1 MLIKNRVYSACA
13 ILAVLLSP
21 ALAWA
26 ETLTVTYPTSHSISP
41 RLSQLHGSP
50 FVSGPTVIHPPLR
63 PNIGHGQPTQD
74 SAVQSYTGSA
84 LSVTTGTGFQG
95 MSVYDGGYI
104 PSDNNIAVGPNQIVE
119 VVNAAVAVYDKVGM
133 KLWGPI
139 PMKNIW
145 TNLTGSA
152 CAANNG
158 GDVIVQYDRSADRWL
173 LSQLGSLSKPYSEC
187 IAVSQTNNPAGA
199 YYLYSYSFGNYL
211 NDYPKFGVWPT
222 ATNSAYLATYNL
234 FYQGRFFSGPEI
246 CAYDRAA
253 MIAGDPSPAAVCATG
268 LQDASYLPSDL
279 DGTTPLEDG
288 TPGYFVDLEGNNFG
302 MYALKPDFA
311 SANGP
316 TASLNRSTIG
326 GIEGYT
332 QASNSPQPD
341 TSRTLDALSDRL
353 MYRLAFRVFSDH
365 EAMVVNHSVQTS
377 SGNSG
382 VRWYEL
388 RSPGVSNNE
397 TFSVYQQGTWA
408 PDSSYRWMGSIA
420 MDQAGNIALGYSVS
434 NGSSIYPSV
443 RFTGRSPGDT
453 LGKMGTEDTIIAGSG
468 SQTGY
473 SRWGDYSS
481 MRIDP
486 SDDCTFWYVNEYLPQ
501 TSSYGWYTRIGS
513 FKLNGCSGGS
523 TVDYPP
529 TVAITSPA
537 GGATVSGT
545 VNLTA
550 SASDTDSTGVAQ
562 VEFFVDGSSIGTDT
576 DGSNGWSA
584 TWNTT
589 GYSDG
594 SHSVSA
600 TATDTAGQPTTSSS
614 ISVNVSNGSTTVPV
628 HVASLTSSYSDN
640 GSTWNATVTITVQDS
655 SGNPVQSATVSGSWS
670 GGTTGS
676 TDCTTDSSGQ
686 CSVTSPSISDGTTSV
701 SFTVTDIGGT
711 GYSFDSTGTTSATV
725 TCSSCSAVTTGVYIS
740 DMTDSS
746 TSPNH
751 GGKWNAGV
759 DITALED
766 GTNAPASGDT
776 VTGNWSGGASG
787 STSCSTDSN
796 GICTVSKAAKGS
808 SATFTVT
815 DITNASGTTVWNWK
829 IGLNSKTVTPGPH

>member
-1 MLIKNRVYSACA
+1 MLTKNRVSSSCA
-13 ILAVLLSP
+13 ILAVLLIP

-74 SAVQSYTGSA
+74 SVVQSYTGSA
-84 LSVTTGTGFQG
+84 LSVTPGTGFQG

-104 PSDNNIAVGPNQIVE
+104 PSDNNIAVGPNDIVE
-119 VVNAAVAVYDKVGM
+119 VVNSAIAVYNKDGSVKQA
-133 KLWGPI
+133 PTAI
-139 PMKNIW
+139 SNIW
-145 TNLTGSA
+145 LGLTGSG

-173 LSQLGSLSKPYSEC
+173 LSQLGSLSSPYSEC
-187 IAVSQTNNPAGA
+187 IAVSTSGDPTGSYA
-199 YYLYSYSFGNYL
+199 LYSYSFGNYL

-222 ATNSAYLATYNL
+222 AHNSAYLATYNL
-234 FYQGRFFSGPEI
+234 FYRGRNFSGPEI

-253 MIAGDPSPAAVCATG
+253 MLNGTSSPAAVCATG
-268 LQDASYLPSDL
+268 LQGASYLPSDL
-279 DGTTPLEDG
+279 DGATPPLDG

-326 GIEGYT
+326 GIAGYT

-365 EAMVVNHSVQTS
+365 EAMVVNHSVRTS

-388 RSPGVSNNE
+388 RAPVPNNGA
-397 TFSVYQQGTWA
+397 FSIYQQGTWA
-408 PDSSYRWMGSIA
+408 PADSGYRWMGSMA

-434 NGSSIYPSV
+434 NGSNIYPSV

-453 LGKMGTEDTIIAGSG
+453 LGEMGTEGTIIDGRG

-486 SDDCTFWYVNEYLPQ
+486 SDDCTFWYVNEYLPV

-513 FKLNGCSGGS
+513 FNLNGCGGGS
-523 TVDYPP
+523 TADNPP
-529 TVAITSPA
+529 MVSLTSPSN
-537 GGATVSGT
+537 GDTVSGP
-545 VNLTA
+545 VIVTA

-562 VEFFVDGSSIGTDT
+562 VEFFVDGTSIGVGTY
-576 DGSNGWSA
+576 GSNGWSA
-584 TWNTT
+584 AWDTT
-589 GYSDG
+589 QYSNAQ
-594 SHSVSA
+594 HSVTA
-600 TATDTAGQPTTSSS
+600 TATDTAGLSASNS
-614 ISVNVSNGSTTVPV
+614 ISVTVSNATTTTPM

-640 GSTWNATVTITVQDS
+640 GSIWSATVTITVRDNNNQLV
-655 SGNPVQSATVSGSWS
+655 SGATVYGNWS
-670 GGTTGS
+670 DGS
-676 TDCTTDSSGQ
+676 TDICTTASGQ
-686 CSVTSPSISDGTTSV
+686 CSVTLSNISDSTTSV
-701 SFTVTDIGGT
+701 SFTVTDISES
-711 GYSFDSTGTTSATV
+711 GYNYDSNANSATSITV
-725 TCSSCSAVTTGVYIS
+725 TCTSCSAVTTGVYIS
-740 DMTDSS
+740 ALTDSS
-746 TSPNH
+746 TPPNH
-751 GGKWNAGV
+751 GGKWNAV
-759 DITALED
+759 VNITALED
-766 GTNAPASGDT
+766 GTNAPANGDT
-776 VTGNWSGGASG
+776 VTGSWSGAASG
-787 STSCSTDSN
+787 STSCSTDSS
-796 GICTVSKAAKGS
+796 GQCTVSKAAKGS
-808 SATFTVT
+808 PAIFTVT
-815 DITNASGTTVWNWK
+815 DITNASGASAYDSS
-829 IGLNSKTVTPGPH
+829 NSSNVSSITVTQP